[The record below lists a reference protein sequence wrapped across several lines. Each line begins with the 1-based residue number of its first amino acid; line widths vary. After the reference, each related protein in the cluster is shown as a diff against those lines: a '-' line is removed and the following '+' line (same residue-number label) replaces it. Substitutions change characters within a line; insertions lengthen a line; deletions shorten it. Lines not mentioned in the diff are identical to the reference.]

1 MTKRHI
7 LLVDDEPTSLELL
20 TRLLKRTGYELY
32 FAANGADALK
42 AMEKTAFDLVLLDVR
57 MAGMSGHAVA
67 EAARRLPAGADVPIL
82 FLSGETDPKS
92 ILAGFKAGGQ
102 DYITKPFCEE
112 EVLAR
117 VRAQIELRDNR
128 VRLEELVAERT
139 IALERKNIA
148 LAEVLDSIQGERER
162 SRLEINEKIETLV
175 QPVVERLKSG
185 HGPVARE
192 LVELLLKHLDELFSP
207 IVPKM
212 AEMRSLLTA
221 QEYEIACLV
230 RSGAPSKAIA
240 EALRISV
247 ETVKW
252 HRANIRKKLGLSDRS
267 RNLADHIGR
276 GEKNGA

>member
-1 MTKRHI
+1 
-7 LLVDDEPTSLELL
+7 
-20 TRLLKRTGYELY
+20 
-32 FAANGADALK
+32 
-42 AMEKTAFDLVLLDVR
+42 

-67 EAARRLPAGADVPIL
+67 EAVRRLPSGADVPIL